1 MREGRTP
8 RVSALCSDGDG
19 PAGGQINLYPDVGL
33 RAKRCALCCI
43 YPVQKLF
50 FLVTAKR
57 FSSFVSASAA
67 LTASSSA
74 S

>member
-8 RVSALCSDGDG
+8 RVSALRSDCDG
-19 PAGGQINLYPDVGL
+19 PAGGQINLYPDIGL
-33 RAKRCALCCI
+33 RAKRCASSGI
-43 YPVQKLF
+43 YPVLKVF
-50 FLVTAKR
+50 FFVTAKR
-57 FSSFVSASAA
+57 FPSFVSASAA